1 MLDLNPFRGLPDIDL
16 FSPNFHPRPPYESAL
31 KVHSYLPGALAQSAA
46 LNDLHPTRRGGQ
58 FPSGVGL
65 EEETDPLRRTFD
77 LVIGVE
83 LIEGDRN
90 AHEIRLLG
98 RPDLHQT
105 FTKLHVL
112 RLAQFASLVFLDA
125 DVLPLRP
132 MSHLLNMVS
141 SWPDE
146 YFQDDSGNKTPAP
159 TNPGDIL
166 TLDASTVTKRNPHRL
181 HNPAYPCPVSAAP
194 DSGWPDIFNSGVIV
208 LAPPGER
215 GFKQAMSQRSW
226 DGGDQG
232 TLNEWTG
239 SQVGLST
246 GQGSGGP
253 GWNRL
258 SFKYNVTP
266 TAAYTYA
273 PAYAKFGTGI
283 HAVHFIGPSKPWS
296 GLSFRPPFIASS
308 GREAGTYDI
317 AAYSSEAKDTT
328 PQWRETAYSYHILV
342 DRWYAVYDAHFRAE
356 ADAKGAPKSEYEVHK
371 YESAWEGTKGGQ
383 EFTAYDG
390 GVDSGATKPPTSQP
404 NQYPH
409 VVPPHT
415 YHVAAPSA
423 PSEEQSATFQPA
435 SLEELRRLALHGA
448 GHAGAVRAGEGS
460 YISLPMEGRFTLM
473 RPPPPTPPP
482 EPEPVHT
489 PAEVHHHHHEEFH
502 APPPP
507 PQEHH
512 HEHHGHHEQHE
523 HHQHHQHHE
532 HHHHHHH
539 HEPPR
544 PHSPPII
551 AWNPAYEPPPTTAPA
566 ADNFPNAWYENQ
578 WDMPATKDYHHG
590 DQHAGA
596 PEQFFQPPEPEQYI
610 PPVLIN
616 QGQYSELTANGFEPD
631 QARIK
636 PVFPW
641 EGVERPAPTRAFPG
655 SKPPLAKKVKEEPIT
670 PITPPP
676 PLDRPPSPPRALG
689 STYFNAWDDIPSI
702 QRYAARLT
710 GALPPPS
717 KPEVPIVP
725 APVSSAPQKEWSWER
740 DRGDSGDASSRDGDD
755 EDDEEESES
764 EKDATPKATTPAPP
778 PVSNGKSKTKPKP
791 PPSGSISSTSSVPVG
806 AEPAVTEPPAATLAQ
821 TSTPTSVT
829 QLSRASNP
837 PLRGFE
843 LYLSEKRKAQ
853 GAPDDIRKRLALPI
867 GRSNAPMI
875 APGNEAQMPV
885 LLQIPISDQPKIA
898 GDVGNTMPLL
908 AEPSFESSRPRRD
921 LSTAIPFSVVATLG
935 STLKIPSHTQRDSD
949 CSDGELTDEASTGP
963 SSPYEYDHG
972 SAPPPARAWDEARS
986 VDAFKRDSHEA
997 LARFLN
1003 KGSWGGSSSA

>member
-1 MLDLNPFRGLPDIDL
+1 MTST
-16 FSPNFHPRPPYESAL
+16 SPARTAADHAFVTLITSD
-31 KVHSYLPGALAQSAA
+31 SYLPGALAQSAA

-65 EEETDPLRRTFD
+65 EEEADPVPFTTLRRTFD

-90 AHEIRLLG
+90 AHEIKLLG

-112 RLAQFASLVFLDA
+112 RLAQFASVVFLDA

-146 YFQDDSGNKTPAP
+146 YFEDNDGDKTPAP

-232 TLNEWTG
+232 TLNEWAG
-239 SQVGLST
+239 SQAGLST

-273 PAYAKFGTGI
+273 PAYAKFGTGV

-308 GREAGTYDI
+308 GREAAAYDI
-317 AAYSSEAKDTT
+317 AAYSSGAKNTSS
-328 PQWRETAYSYHILV
+328 QWRETAYSYHILV

-356 ADAKGAPKSEYEVHK
+356 LDAKDAPKSEFEVHK

-390 GVDSGATKPPTSQP
+390 GVDSGATKPPANQL

-415 YHVAAPSA
+415 YHVAVSSA
-423 PSEEQSATFQPA
+423 PSEGQSATSQPA

-460 YISLPMEGRFTLM
+460 YVSLPMAGRFTLM
-473 RPPPPTPPP
+473 RPPPPP
-482 EPEPVHT
+482 EPEPVYT
-489 PAEVHHHHHEEFH
+489 PVETHHHHHEEPYH

-512 HEHHGHHEQHE
+512 YEHHEPHVHHEHHGHHG
-523 HHQHHQHHE
+523 HHE
-532 HHHHHHH
+532 HHEHHNHHHHH
-539 HEPPR
+539 HEPPHR
-544 PHSPPII
+544 PPSPPII

-590 DQHAGA
+590 QEHSGA

-610 PPVLIN
+610 PPELIN
-616 QGQYSELTANGFEPD
+616 QGQYSELTVNGYEPD
-631 QARIK
+631 HARIK
-636 PVFPW
+636 AVFPW
-641 EGVERPAPTRAFPG
+641 EENERPAPTRAFPER
-655 SKPPLAKKVKEEPIT
+655 KPPPPKKVKQEPIA
-670 PITPPP
+670 PIAPPP
-676 PLDRPPSPPRALG
+676 FERPPSPPRALG

-710 GALPPPS
+710 GALPTPG
-717 KPEVPIVP
+717 KPETPIIP
-725 APVSSAPQKEWSWER
+725 APASSAPKKEWSWER

-755 EDDEEESES
+755 EDDEEESGS
-764 EKDATPKATTPAPP
+764 EKESTPKATTPAPP
-778 PVSNGKSKTKPKP
+778 PVSNGKSKTKPKS
-791 PPSGSISSTSSVPVG
+791 PPSGSISSSGSESLEKPAGT
-806 AEPAVTEPPAATLAQ
+806 EPATTIPDQP
-821 TSTPTSVT
+821 TPVAE
-829 QLSRASNP
+829 LSRSSNP
-837 PLRGFE
+837 PPRGFN
-843 LYLSEKRKAQ
+843 LYLSEKRNAQ
-853 GAPDDIRKRLALPI
+853 GAPDDIRKRLALPM
-867 GRSNAPMI
+867 GRSIAPII
-875 APGNEAQMPV
+875 APGNETQMPV
-885 LLQIPISDQPKIA
+885 LLQIPTSEKLKIA
-898 GDVGNTMPLL
+898 GDVGNALPVL
-908 AEPSFESSRPRRD
+908 AEPSFESSRPRRA
-921 LSTAIPFSVVATLG
+921 LSTAIPFSVVASLG
-935 STLKIPSHTQRDSD
+935 STLNIPSHTRRDSD
-949 CSDGELTDEASTGP
+949 SSDGELADDASSTGSTGS
-963 SSPYEYDHG
+963 SSPYEYDSG
-972 SAPPPARAWDEARS
+972 STPTPMRAWDEARS

-997 LARFLN
+997 LARFLK
-1003 KGSWGGSSSA
+1003 KGSRGGSSPRNT